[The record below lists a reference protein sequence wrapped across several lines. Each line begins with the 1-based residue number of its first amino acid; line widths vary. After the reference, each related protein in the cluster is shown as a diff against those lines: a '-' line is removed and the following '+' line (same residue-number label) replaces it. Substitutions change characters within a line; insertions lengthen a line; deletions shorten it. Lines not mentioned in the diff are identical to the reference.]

1 MKASFP
7 ACGHRRL
14 INCTGECRAIGVK
27 CCADRTGC
35 NGGSWPVF
43 SMTCRNTVNA
53 GTHYVDCAKKAR
65 DLGWDGNGT
74 WWYCSSL
81 DTRTDQFASTNKQ
94 GPPQLDGSEY
104 LRLSYRGHLAPEFSP
119 ATEMLLGKRHQAHP

>member
-1 MKASFP
+1 MKASLLLL
-7 ACGHRRL
+7 A
-14 INCTGECRAIGVK
+14 AIAALSIAPVN
-27 CCADRTGC
+27 AAPLESSAAPDRTGC
-35 NGGSWPVF
+35 NGGTWPAF

-81 DTRTDQFASTNKQ
+81 GYKD
-94 GPPQLDGSEY
+94 
-104 LRLSYRGHLAPEFSP
+104 
-119 ATEMLLGKRHQAHP
+119 